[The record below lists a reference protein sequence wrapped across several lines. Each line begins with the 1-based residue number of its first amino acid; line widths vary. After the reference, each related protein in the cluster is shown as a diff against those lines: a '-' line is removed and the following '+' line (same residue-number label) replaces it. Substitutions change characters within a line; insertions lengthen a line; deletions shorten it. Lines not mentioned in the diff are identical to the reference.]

1 MSYNTQ
7 LNSTQKAAGF
17 AVLDMIL
24 VIGLTLTIT
33 AGLFYQNSLRQTDLK
48 TTKLISDHK
57 QITNA
62 VYGIGNGRS
71 DYFIAGND
79 WNSALGAAQ
88 AIPDGMNSTGA
99 PNVFTNSFG
108 GTVTLTPQE
117 FQGPSSGGSFPGIP
131 LIQLTY
137 TNIPKK
143 SCVKFAAG
151 IAPESYDFKVNG
163 TRVILKSQPDLSYV
177 DLASASAACNQVA
190 NTIVATG
197 FNKVPIGTLSNA
209 DNYSCPAGQI
219 LQGASCI
226 TATVITSAAT
236 TNYSCLPGYVLSG
249 ANCTLTNTY
258 AGTPVYSCS
267 SGVLSGSNCN
277 TTNTYAASPVFQG
290 FLCSGYYGTVF
301 VSGIWYWIQVP
312 GYGTMMVVWNGQYV
326 CWYNESNEFGSY
338 TYIASISYSYSYSC
352 PSGGYLNA
360 SNYCVNDT
368 TAPANV
374 NYTCPLGGTASG
386 STCTNITTVPATI
399 FYTCPAGQVVVGSTC
414 TLTTT
419 TSAAATMVTANMGAT
434 LGTKYAAL
442 LVQRRSWY

>member
-1 MSYNTQ
+1 MRHQLLKYN
-7 LNSTQKAAGF
+7 LIKSAGF
-17 AVLDMIL
+17 AVLKMIL
-24 VIGLTLTIT
+24 VVGLAMSIT
-33 AGLFYQNSLRQTDLK
+33 GGLFYQNSLRQTDLK
-48 TTKLISDHK
+48 TTKLINDHK

-62 VYGIGNGRS
+62 VYEIGNGRS

-88 AIPDGMNSTGA
+88 AIPDGMNTTGA

-267 SGVLSGSNCN
+267 SGSLSGSNCN
-277 TTNTYAASPVFQG
+277 TTNTYAASYTFQG
-290 FLCSGYYGTVF
+290 FLCSGYYGTAL
-301 VSGIWYWIQVP
+301 VP
-312 GYGTMMVVWNGQYV
+312 SLGYVMNWGAGTMQVIWNGQYL
-326 CWYNESNEFGSY
+326 C
-338 TYIASISYSYSYSC
+338 TYIECPDYCYYMMPSLSYSYLYYC
-352 PSGGYLNA
+352 PSGGSLNA
-360 SNYCVNDT
+360 SNYCVNST
-368 TAPANV
+368 TVSATV

-442 LVQRRSWY
+442 LGQRRSWY

>member
-1 MSYNTQ
+1 
-7 LNSTQKAAGF
+7 
-17 AVLDMIL
+17 MIL

-48 TTKLISDHK
+48 TVKLINDHK

-62 VYGIGNGRS
+62 VYEIGNGRS

-88 AIPDGMNSTGA
+88 AIPDGMNTTGA

-226 TATVITSAAT
+226 TATAITSAAT

-267 SGVLSGSNCN
+267 SGSLSGASCIVNY
-277 TTNTYAASPVFQG
+277 TYAATSII
-290 FLCSGYYGTVF
+290 SGYYCFSYINSYIIIPGPGSLISSNGYVYTVVPTIHWQMPSNVYAYECNTLIVNMNDQSAPPVEYVY
-301 VSGIWYWIQVP
+301 VSPAPPY
-312 GYGTMMVVWNGQYV
+312 
-326 CWYNESNEFGSY
+326 
-338 TYIASISYSYSYSC
+338 YSYSC
-352 PSGGYLNA
+352 PSGGSLSGTTCA
-360 SNYCVNDT
+360 ST
-368 TAPANV
+368 TVVSASISYSCPA
-374 NYTCPLGGTASG
+374 GGSASG

-399 FYTCPAGQVVVGSTC
+399 FYTCPAGQGVVGSTC